1 MSQEL
6 ENYYLRQPEPIQG
19 CLLAL
24 KNVILGVDNQISHER
39 KYQIPFF
46 YFKGKKLCFLWVN
59 KKKLL
64 MGFIVDKNIYPVVAG
79 IKRKDDFETMQIDP
93 NADLP
98 VKIILEKLLQRMK
111 LYESG

>member
-24 KNVILGVDNQISHER
+24 RNVILGVDKQITHER

-64 MGFIVDKNIYPVVAG
+64 MGFIFDKNIYPVVAG
-79 IKRKDDFETMQIDP
+79 VKRKDDFETLQIDP
-93 NADLP
+93 NLDLP
-98 VKIILEKLLQRMK
+98 VETIIANLRLRMK
-111 LYESG
+111 LYE

>member
-6 ENYYLRQPEPIQG
+6 ENYYLRQPEPFQG

-24 KNVILGVDNQISHER
+24 RNLILKVDDRITHER

-64 MGFIVDKNIYPVVAG
+64 IGFIVDKNIYPVVAG

-111 LYESG
+111 LYESS

>member
-24 KNVILGVDNQISHER
+24 RNIILRVDDQITHER

-46 YFKGKKLCFLWVN
+46 YYKSKKLCFLWVN
-59 KKKLL
+59 RQKLL
-64 MGFIVDKNIYPVVAG
+64 IGFFVDKTIYPVVAG

-93 NADLP
+93 NEDLP